1 MVDYSDTVAKYVE
14 SRRSY
19 DLASEA
25 EIYGGDVD
33 KVPAS
38 TKEIVNNLAEHRAK
52 IAKSAQKVMKDNG
65 PDLFN
70 DYKAAEK
77 KILQQCIEDGVYQK
91 KGDYFQATT
100 PNCGIYL
107 EHNCDLVL
115 TASAIAQNKGLEI
128 ADTLKKDELNAE
140 GKHIARDFHDEFY
153 SKKGGFEQAKYA
165 MQFAQAYENSYH
177 SNKFTKENIDL
188 NAHASNE
195 TKDR

>member
-91 KGDYFQATT
+91 NGD
-100 PNCGIYL
+100 
-107 EHNCDLVL
+107 
-115 TASAIAQNKGLEI
+115 
-128 ADTLKKDELNAE
+128 
-140 GKHIARDFHDEFY
+140 
-153 SKKGGFEQAKYA
+153 
-165 MQFAQAYENSYH
+165 
-177 SNKFTKENIDL
+177 
-188 NAHASNE
+188 
-195 TKDR
+195 